1 MAATAG
7 KSHGCT
13 RWARRRANRAALL
26 ATSLLLG
33 GCGSGLGGGAAD
45 VTGAQS
51 SALSLPKLTELPAVA
66 AITTP
71 AEREPEGSATELYT
85 LIARGAVGCWF
96 GGAGP
101 LKKDY
106 IYHAEADAPSRG
118 GKAEII
124 VHVRDPSQPNPRGA
138 KAYRIKIDP
147 KDEVSA
153 TITTE
158 NLKMPEAVAA
168 AMAADVARWSR
179 GDQGCE
185 GASTAAGWSANAP
198 PAQQPATGPSK
209 SKTKS
214 AQKAASRPAAKPQ
227 P

>member
-1 MAATAG
+1 MAVTAG
-7 KSHGCT
+7 KSYGSARC
-13 RWARRRANRAALL
+13 ARRSANRAVLL
-26 ATSLLLG
+26 ATGLLLG
-33 GCGSGLGGGAAD
+33 GCGSGLGGGAPD

-51 SALSLPKLTELPAVA
+51 SALSLPKLTDLPAVT

-118 GKAEII
+118 GKAEIV

-147 KDEVSA
+147 KDDSSA

-185 GASTAAGWSANAP
+185 GASTTAGWSANAP
-198 PAQQPATGPSK
+198 PAQLPAGPPK

-214 AQKAASRPAAKPQ
+214 AQKAASTPAAKTQ